1 MSNKKIMMYLIII
14 FLILFISIIGVLI
27 TKNNKKNNSIE
38 EYTPLEEITEEQLRK
53 TNITLYFY
61 DPITE
66 DLATEIRQIDSK
78 DLLQNPEKILVEA
91 LINGPQINKDLINL
105 FPENINLLDSKI
117 EKGILYL
124 NFSDNIFDDEN
135 LNDNKNNLLKESII
149 KTLSQLNE
157 INEIKI
163 LINGN

>member
-124 NFSDNIFDDEN
+124 NFSDNIFDDDN
-135 LNDNKNNLLKESII
+135 LSEEKNILLKESII

-163 LINGN
+163 LINGQ

>member
-1 MSNKKIMMYLIII
+1 MSNKKIIMYLIII
-14 FLILFISIIGVLI
+14 FLILFISIIGILI
-27 TKNNKKNNSIE
+27 TRNNKKNNSIE

-61 DPITE
+61 DPINE
-66 DLATEIRQIDSK
+66 NLATEIRQIDSK
-78 DLLQNPEKILVEA
+78 ELLENPEKILIEA
-91 LINGPQINKDLINL
+91 LINGPQNNNNLIKL
-105 FPENINLLDSKI
+105 FPENIKLLDSKI

-124 NFSDNIFDDEN
+124 NFSDNIFDDDN
-135 LNDNKNNLLKESII
+135 LSEEKNILLKESII

-163 LINGN
+163 LINGQ